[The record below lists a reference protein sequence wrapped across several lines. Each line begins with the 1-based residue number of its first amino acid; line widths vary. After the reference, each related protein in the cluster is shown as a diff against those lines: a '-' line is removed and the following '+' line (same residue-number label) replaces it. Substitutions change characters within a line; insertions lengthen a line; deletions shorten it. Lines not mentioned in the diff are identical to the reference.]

1 VTANERALERPAGA
15 GYRRGM
21 TRPNDDCR
29 WRDMTFNEVAGAAP
43 DSVSNSCAILVRDAR
58 ASGFVCALQLLYK
71 GGTSSRP
78 PMPTA
83 TANAEPASDPHA
95 RNQFALLRERRFAP
109 FFWTQFLGAGNDNV
123 YKNALVIFVAYHAAS
138 MTTLDANTLVNVAA
152 AVFILPYVLLSA
164 TAGQL
169 ADKVEKSRMIR
180 VIKMLEVAI
189 MLVGVAGFATRS
201 LALLFTAL
209 TLMGVHST
217 FFGPIK
223 YAILP
228 QVLKPEELTGG
239 NGMVEMGTFVAIL
252 LGTIAGGVLVAIDP
266 NGPLIAS
273 GAAVA
278 IALAGY
284 AVSRAIPTAPAVA
297 PDLELNWNPV
307 SETWRNLKFAQ
318 ANRVVWLSMLGISWF
333 WFYGATFLTQFPNFT
348 RGVLGGDEHV
358 ATFLL
363 AMFSVGIGAGSLLC
377 ERLSRRKV
385 EIGLVPLGSIGM
397 TVFAIDLWLAS
408 RNLHATSLAGID
420 VLLADRA
427 HWRVIADLVLIGVF
441 GGFYIVPL
449 YALIQQRSSPAHRSR
464 IIAANNILNALFLVA
479 SAGIALGLLKAGLDI
494 PSLFLVTGLM
504 NAAVALFIYLLV
516 PEFLMRFLAWLLV
529 STLYRVKTEGLERI
543 PEQGAAIVVCNHVSY
558 VDAVVIAACLARPVR
573 FVMDHRIF
581 ALPVLS
587 FLFRTMRT
595 IPIAPAKEDAAMKA
609 RAYEAVAAALA
620 EGEVV
625 GIFPEGRLTT
635 DGALLPFRPGVQ
647 EIVARTPVPVV
658 PMALRGLWGSFFSR
672 AGEGG
677 KAMRRLRGVFSAIEL
692 RVGTPI
698 APQDAT
704 PERLRA
710 AVLALRGEAPT

>member
-1 VTANERALERPAGA
+1 
-15 GYRRGM
+15 
-21 TRPNDDCR
+21 
-29 WRDMTFNEVAGAAP
+29 
-43 DSVSNSCAILVRDAR
+43 
-58 ASGFVCALQLLYK
+58 
-71 GGTSSRP
+71 
-78 PMPTA
+78 MPTA

-363 AMFSVGIGAGSLLC
+363 AMFSVGTGS
-377 ERLSRRKV
+377 
-385 EIGLVPLGSIGM
+385 
-397 TVFAIDLWLAS
+397 
-408 RNLHATSLAGID
+408 
-420 VLLADRA
+420 
-427 HWRVIADLVLIGVF
+427 
-441 GGFYIVPL
+441 
-449 YALIQQRSSPAHRSR
+449 
-464 IIAANNILNALFLVA
+464 
-479 SAGIALGLLKAGLDI
+479 
-494 PSLFLVTGLM
+494 
-504 NAAVALFIYLLV
+504 
-516 PEFLMRFLAWLLV
+516 
-529 STLYRVKTEGLERI
+529 
-543 PEQGAAIVVCNHVSY
+543 
-558 VDAVVIAACLARPVR
+558 
-573 FVMDHRIF
+573 
-581 ALPVLS
+581 
-587 FLFRTMRT
+587 
-595 IPIAPAKEDAAMKA
+595 
-609 RAYEAVAAALA
+609 
-620 EGEVV
+620 
-625 GIFPEGRLTT
+625 
-635 DGALLPFRPGVQ
+635 
-647 EIVARTPVPVV
+647 
-658 PMALRGLWGSFFSR
+658 
-672 AGEGG
+672 
-677 KAMRRLRGVFSAIEL
+677 
-692 RVGTPI
+692 
-698 APQDAT
+698 
-704 PERLRA
+704 
-710 AVLALRGEAPT
+710 